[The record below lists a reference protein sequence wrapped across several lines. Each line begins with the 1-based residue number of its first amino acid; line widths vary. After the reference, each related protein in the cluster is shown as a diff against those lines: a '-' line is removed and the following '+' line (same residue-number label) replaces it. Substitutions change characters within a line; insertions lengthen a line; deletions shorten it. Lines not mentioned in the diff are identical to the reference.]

1 MALHLIKLCV
11 GCDSIEDLVSWIE
24 ENRAAARKAG
34 RSHQHVHVTR
44 MTPTRRA
51 EILDGGSLYWVI
63 KGDVRCREQ
72 ILDLKAVTG
81 SDGIERC
88 AIVLSGEPVPTRFQ
102 PRRPFQGWRYL
113 AAKDAPPD
121 LRPGEQG
128 DVPEDLRR
136 ELAALG
142 LL

>member
-1 MALHLIKLCV
+1 M
-11 GCDSIEDLVSWIE
+11 
-24 ENRAAARKAG
+24 
-34 RSHQHVHVTR
+34 
-44 MTPTRRA
+44 
-51 EILDGGSLYWVI
+51 
-63 KGDVRCREQ
+63 RCREQ

>member
-11 GCDSIEDLVSWIE
+11 GCDSIENLVSWIE
-24 ENRAAARKAG
+24 ENRAATRKAG
-34 RSHQHVHVTR
+34 RSYQHVHVTR

-51 EILDGGSLYWVI
+51 EILAGGSLYWVI

-72 ILDLKAVTG
+72 ILDLKAVSG

-102 PRRPFQGWRYL
+102 PKRPFQGWRYL

-121 LRPGEQG
+121 LGPGEQG